1 VLAAAGRPQDMP
13 TDGVVDYFNVG
24 SHASSETFQSGPGD
38 LQVLRN
44 PLAHRPSK
52 CLRLYEKSSSLIE
65 SESKIISSI
74 WVAIRCWPL
83 KLYRAF
89 AVRLPSD
96 LPLWELFASPT
107 IVEIAAIL
115 DRNRVKH
122 TSDIVLARML
132 EGKRY
137 EHARIKHYILP
148 SEQQFAFT

>member
-1 VLAAAGRPQDMP
+1 LGGHSLLA
-13 TDGVVDYFNVG
+13 TEVVSRIRSVF
-24 SHASSETFQSGPGD
+24 
-38 LQVLRN
+38 
-44 PLAHRPSK
+44 
-52 CLRLYEKSSSLIE
+52 
-65 SESKIISSI
+65 
-74 WVAIRCWPL
+74 AI
-83 KLYRAF
+83 
-89 AVRLPSD
+89 D

-122 TSDIVLARML
+122 TSDIALARML